1 MFQSSP
7 DPKAGCN
14 GSLQADV
21 LTWGGFQSSPDPKAG
36 CNQWMFGPQD

>member
-14 GSLQADV
+14 MKVAYVTTADM
-21 LTWGGFQSSPDPKAG
+21 TFQSSPDPKAG
-36 CNQWMFGPQD
+36 CNL